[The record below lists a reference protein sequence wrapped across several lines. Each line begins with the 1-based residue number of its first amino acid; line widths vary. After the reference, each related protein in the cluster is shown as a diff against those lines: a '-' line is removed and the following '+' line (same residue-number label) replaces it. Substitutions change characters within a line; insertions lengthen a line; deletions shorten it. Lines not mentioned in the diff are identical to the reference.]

1 MELMEYTKTYQE
13 YKQELDAVL
22 TRTAEDFVQ
31 IGYLLKV
38 ARDTNIL
45 AESGYATVTDFAKA
59 EYGIDKTQVSR
70 FISINDRFS
79 EGGYSDHLLPNY
91 KGFGYA
97 KLTLMLQIPDEIN
110 EALSPT
116 LSKAEIQDIKDEVDA
131 ESKVTDIEVEIE
143 RAEAAAVTDKS
154 MLPPEGSPLH
164 RNLWQLGKESLFVGD
179 VGRDTADGSG
189 VMGNDLPF
197 VTIATGSR
205 LQKFSI
211 LIGQLYSQAI
221 QFEHQHHLLLTH
233 EIQKIHT
240 ALSLIQRQ
248 QRDLMSGFLQ
258 PAHRRIA
265 YCLGW
270 RICHLDS
277 RFLFQL
283 FQLVK
288 ESVID
293 LI

>member
-1 MELMEYTKTYQE
+1 MRKALQHTKRHENQPTLLACLGIHQTDGTSS
-13 YKQELDAVL
+13 QIAAVFIGLTAAVL
-22 TRTAEDFVQ
+22 QAGLQF
-31 IGYLLKV
+31 LKITGSDKAL
-38 ARDTNIL
+38 ARHN
-45 AESGYATVTDFAKA
+45 
-59 EYGIDKTQVSR
+59 Q
-70 FISINDRFS
+70 
-79 EGGYSDHLLPNY
+79 
-91 KGFGYA
+91 
-97 KLTLMLQIPDEIN
+97 
-110 EALSPT
+110 
-116 LSKAEIQDIKDEVDA
+116 
-131 ESKVTDIEVEIE
+131 
-143 RAEAAAVTDKS
+143 
-154 MLPPEGSPLH
+154 
-164 RNLWQLGKESLFVGD
+164 SLFVGD

-233 EIQKIHT
+233 EIQKNHT

-258 PAHRRIA
+258 SAYRRIA

>member
-1 MELMEYTKTYQE
+1 MRKALQHTKRHENQPTLLAYLGIHQTDGTGS
-13 YKQELDAVL
+13 QIAAVFIGLTAAVL
-22 TRTAEDFVQ
+22 QAGLQFLKITGSDKALTRHNQ
-31 IGYLLKV
+31 
-38 ARDTNIL
+38 
-45 AESGYATVTDFAKA
+45 
-59 EYGIDKTQVSR
+59 
-70 FISINDRFS
+70 
-79 EGGYSDHLLPNY
+79 
-91 KGFGYA
+91 
-97 KLTLMLQIPDEIN
+97 
-110 EALSPT
+110 
-116 LSKAEIQDIKDEVDA
+116 
-131 ESKVTDIEVEIE
+131 
-143 RAEAAAVTDKS
+143 
-154 MLPPEGSPLH
+154 
-164 RNLWQLGKESLFVGD
+164 SLFVGD